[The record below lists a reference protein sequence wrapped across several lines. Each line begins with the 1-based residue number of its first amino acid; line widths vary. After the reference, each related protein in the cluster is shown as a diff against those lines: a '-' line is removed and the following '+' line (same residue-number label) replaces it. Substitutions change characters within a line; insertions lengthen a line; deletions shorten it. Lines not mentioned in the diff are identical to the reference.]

1 MSRIDCGSHMTRGAT
16 IALMSLGIAL
26 AALPAHSAQIEEI
39 IVTARA
45 TEESVR
51 EVPVAITAV
60 GEERLNQFG
69 LESFEDLEAITPQ
82 LSIGRGTS
90 GSGAVI
96 ALRGIGSSSTSIGIE
111 QSVAVILDGAYMP
124 QGRVINEGLFD
135 TSQVAILKG
144 PQALYFGKNSTAG
157 VVSVMTNNPGEEL
170 EIIGRINHEFESE
183 DTTYEG
189 IVSIPVNDKL
199 GLRLALQTSKMD
211 EGWITNSAAN
221 PDVYATFDAF
231 TGQTNLFDNPIAE
244 EYLPQEEMLF
254 VRLTAAGDLTERFSY
269 NIKGSYAENE
279 RVYGSVAELF
289 DCSTLNGT
297 AHTSQLA
304 PVQPPGRQTPLFE
317 PLPLSLVDCSFD
329 GERGINNIP
338 PGVAA
343 ANELLNQFG
352 GGDARDKFESW
363 ILTGNFDWTFEAIDV
378 HLNLSYQDQTE
389 QWVGDQ
395 DGGAVTSI
403 FAAEENTFENF
414 SLEARAVTR
423 FDQPVN
429 FVLGGYYQSWDR
441 FFDQDVIFAFLPAS
455 GFPTCAQGTAGACG
469 PQFSGPLDDPNDEF
483 TAYNKI
489 SETDG
494 ETMSVYAE
502 VIWDIAENLELTAG
516 ARYLRETKDS
526 SFIQPYVNPFVTGL
540 FIPFDA
546 NDLLTRAAADQTFKN
561 LIPEITLT
569 WMPTDEITLY
579 AAYKEGFKTGGF
591 SNSAILSNL
600 SPPLVNGAPCISPR
614 LGGTCTASAGDEIE
628 FRDFVFDPEQN
639 KGGELGIKASLF
651 DNSMLAAF
659 EVYYYKF
666 RDLQV
671 DFFNSQQFAFVTENA
686 GGSETYGAELQVD
699 WATPIEGLIISGSI
713 GYLESKFTD
722 FESFCFVGQTPAQGC
737 GPLQPGQTET
747 DLRQN
752 LEGNTRPGAPKWSG
766 FLAGNY
772 ERTLGNNL
780 LFGVTANVQYKSK
793 TVLSSARPDATYKSY
808 TTIDANVRLGT
819 QDGRWQVS
827 LIGKNL
833 TDKLA
838 IRGAANVPGTG
849 GNTGTVEG
857 FVGDLQGN
865 AIRPQQIEL
874 ELTYRFVQ

>member
-1 MSRIDCGSHMTRGAT
+1 MATSRIRQRALWWRAFFVLSSILVVTWPAT
-16 IALMSLGIAL
+16 
-26 AALPAHSAQIEEI
+26 AAEIEEI
-39 IVTARA
+39 VVTARA

-51 EVPVAITAV
+51 DIPVAITAV
-60 GEERLNQFG
+60 AEERLNQFG

-82 LSIGRGTS
+82 VSIGRATS

-96 ALRGIGSSSTSIGIE
+96 AIRGIGSSPTSIGIE
-111 QSVAVILDGAYMP
+111 QSVAVIIDGAYMP

-135 TSQVAILKG
+135 TSQVAVLKG
-144 PQALYFGKNSTAG
+144 PQALYFGKNATAG
-157 VVSVMTNNPGEEL
+157 VISIMTNNPGDEVEV
-170 EIIGRINHEFESE
+170 IGRINHEFESE

-189 IVSIPVNDKL
+189 VFSFPVNDKL
-199 GLRLALQTSKMD
+199 GLRLAVQASQMD
-211 EGWITNSAAN
+211 EGWITNSATG
-221 PDVYATFDAF
+221 PDVYATFDAA
-231 TGQTNLFDNPIAE
+231 TGATNLWDNPVAE
-244 EYLPQEEMLF
+244 DFLPQEEMLF
-254 VRLTAAGDLTERFSY
+254 ARLTAAGDLTERFSY
-269 NIKGSYAENE
+269 NLKASYSENE
-279 RVYGSVAELF
+279 RVYGAVSELF

-297 AHTSQLA
+297 AHTSQFA

-317 PLPLSLVDCSFD
+317 PLPLPSVDCSFD
-329 GERGINNIP
+329 GERGLNNIP

-343 ANELLNQFG
+343 ANELLDQFG
-352 GGDARDKFESW
+352 NGEGRDEFESW
-363 ILTGNFDWTFEAIDV
+363 IVTGNFDWSLDSMDAQLI
-378 HLNLSYQDQTE
+378 LSYQDQTQ

-414 SLEARAVTR
+414 SAEARAVTR

-455 GFPTCAQGTAGACG
+455 AIPTCAAGTAGACG

-494 ETMSVYAE
+494 ETISVYGE
-502 VIWDIAENLELTAG
+502 IIWDITPQWQLTAG

-526 SFIQPYVNPFVTGL
+526 FFIQPFVNPFVTGL

-546 NDLLTRAAADQTFKN
+546 NDLLTQAAADQTFKN
-561 LIPEITLT
+561 LIPEVTLR
-569 WMPTDEITLY
+569 WEPTDNVTLY

-600 SPPLVNGAPCISPR
+600 SPPFVNGAPCISPR
-614 LGGTCTASAGDEIE
+614 LGGTCTASAGDDIE

-639 KGGELGIKASLF
+639 KGGEVGIKSALF
-651 DNSMLAAF
+651 DRSMLASF
-659 EVYYYKF
+659 EVFYYKF

-686 GGSETYGAELQVD
+686 GGSETYGAELQID
-699 WATPIEGLIISGSI
+699 WATPVDGLTVSGSI
-713 GYLESKFTD
+713 GYLESKYTS
-722 FESFCFVGQTPAQGC
+722 FEAFCFVGQRPADGC

-766 FLAGNY
+766 YVAANY
-772 ERTLGNNL
+772 ERPISNNL
-780 LFGVTANVQYKSK
+780 LIGFTGNVQYRSK
-793 TVLSSARPDATYKSY
+793 TGLSPNDPLARYKSY
-808 TTIDANVRLGT
+808 TTLDANVRVGT
-819 QDGRWQVS
+819 QDGRWQLA

-838 IRGAANVPGTG
+838 IRGANNVPGTG
-849 GNTGTVEG
+849 GNTGTDEG
-857 FVGDLQGN
+857 FRGDLSGN
-865 AIRPQQIEL
+865 AIRPRQIEL
-874 ELTYRFVQ
+874 ELTYQY